1 MTSVFVSPAAGCIS
15 SPTGAARP
23 SSAAAA
29 PKRTR
34 GSCDTR
40 CCRCSSARGSSR
52 SAACGRGPAG
62 RNSAPRG
69 DLGRARRAPHCA
81 GAVVFPVWVPV
92 PPSPRQHRHE
102 VVVAQPRP
110 LERAKLFFF
119 RHFERAFVLLLVLA
133 MVGIHGFV
141 EQKFAFLS
149 FYYLPMMLAGFYGG
163 RRFAVMAGV
172 FVVALGFYSA
182 ALLTLVPWAGFLI
195 LTGYVVGGLAEQR
208 AARLS
213 EVKNAY
219 LATLELLA
227 YHSESTERHQQ
238 GHSNR
243 VADVAAAI
251 ARELELPGEDVEDLH
266 VAALLHEV
274 GTRDQRLL
282 RLLSRSVTDSAVP
295 VARAMRGAAQIIGEY
310 GHYYEIVGEDWDIEA
325 LPIPATV
332 KILAVADAFE
342 TLQMATPVRPAFPK
356 WSALE
361 EVEKGAGKT
370 FSKDAVRALR
380 AVAGRPEV
388 AGLAAELRVV

>member
-1 MTSVFVSPAAGCIS
+1 M
-15 SPTGAARP
+15 
-23 SSAAAA
+23 A
-29 PKRTR
+29 P
-34 GSCDTR
+34 
-40 CCRCSSARGSSR
+40 
-52 SAACGRGPAG
+52 
-62 RNSAPRG
+62 PR
-69 DLGRARRAPHCA
+69 R
-81 GAVVFPVWVPV
+81 
-92 PPSPRQHRHE
+92 
-102 VVVAQPRP
+102 

-119 RHFERAFVLLLVLA
+119 RHFERIFVLLLVLA
-133 MVGIHGFV
+133 IVVIHDLV

-149 FYYLPMMLAGFYGG
+149 FYYLPMILAGFYGG

-172 FVVALGFYSA
+172 FVVALVFFYQYVQGLDMLPGFYTD
-182 ALLTLVPWAGFLI
+182 ALLALVPWAGFLI

-208 AARLS
+208 EMRLA

-219 LATLELLA
+219 LATLELLT
-227 YHSESTERHQQ
+227 YHIESTERNQQ

-251 ARELELPGEDVEDLH
+251 ARELKLPEDDVENLH

-282 RLLSRSVTDSAVP
+282 RLLSRSVTDASVS
-295 VARAMRGAAQIIGEY
+295 VARAMRGAAEIIGEY

-325 LPIPATV
+325 LPLPLTV

-370 FSKDAVRALR
+370 FARDAVRALR
-380 AVAGRPEV
+380 SVSGRPEI
-388 AGLAAELRVV
+388 AAPEGALKVV

>member
-1 MTSVFVSPAAGCIS
+1 M
-15 SPTGAARP
+15 
-23 SSAAAA
+23 
-29 PKRTR
+29 
-34 GSCDTR
+34 
-40 CCRCSSARGSSR
+40 
-52 SAACGRGPAG
+52 
-62 RNSAPRG
+62 
-69 DLGRARRAPHCA
+69 
-81 GAVVFPVWVPV
+81 
-92 PPSPRQHRHE
+92 
-102 VVVAQPRP
+102 AQPRP

-119 RHFERAFVLLLVLA
+119 RHFERIFVLLLVLA
-133 MVGIHGFV
+133 IVAIHDLV
-141 EQKFAFLS
+141 DHKFAFLS
-149 FYYLPMMLAGFYGG
+149 FYYLPMILAGFYGG

-172 FVVALGFYSA
+172 FVVALVLFYQYVQGLDMLPGFYA
-182 ALLTLVPWAGFLI
+182 DALFALIPWAGFLI

-208 AARLS
+208 EARLA

-219 LATLELLA
+219 LATLELLT
-227 YHSESTERHQQ
+227 YHIESTERHQQ

-251 ARELELPGEDVEDLH
+251 GRELKLPEETIENLR

-282 RLLSRSVTDSAVP
+282 RLLSRSVSDSSVG
-295 VARAMRGAAQIIGEY
+295 VARAMRGAAEIIGEY

-325 LPIPATV
+325 LPLPLTV

-370 FSKDAVRALR
+370 FAKDPVRALR
-380 AVAGRPEV
+380 TVSARPE
-388 AGLAAELRVV
+388 ATADQEPGLRVV

>member
-1 MTSVFVSPAAGCIS
+1 
-15 SPTGAARP
+15 
-23 SSAAAA
+23 
-29 PKRTR
+29 
-34 GSCDTR
+34 
-40 CCRCSSARGSSR
+40 
-52 SAACGRGPAG
+52 
-62 RNSAPRG
+62 
-69 DLGRARRAPHCA
+69 
-81 GAVVFPVWVPV
+81 
-92 PPSPRQHRHE
+92 
-102 VVVAQPRP
+102 VAQTRP

-119 RHFERAFVLLLVLA
+119 RHFERIFVLLLVLA
-133 MVGIHGFV
+133 MVAIHDLV
-141 EQKFAFLS
+141 DQKFAFLS
-149 FYYLPMMLAGFYGG
+149 FYYLPMILAGFYGG

-172 FVVALGFYSA
+172 FVVALVLFYQYVQGLDMLPGFYA
-182 ALLTLVPWAGFLI
+182 DALFALIPWAGFLI

-208 AARLS
+208 EARLA

-219 LATLELLA
+219 LATLELLT
-227 YHSESTERHQQ
+227 YHIESTERHQQ

-251 ARELELPGEDVEDLH
+251 GRELKLPEETIENLR

-282 RLLSRSVTDSAVP
+282 RLLSRSVSDSSVG
-295 VARAMRGAAQIIGEY
+295 VARAMRGAAEIIGEY

-325 LPIPATV
+325 LPLPMSV

-370 FSKDAVRALR
+370 FAKDPVRALR
-380 AVAGRPEV
+380 TVSARPE
-388 AGLAAELRVV
+388 ATADQQPGLRVV

>member
-1 MTSVFVSPAAGCIS
+1 
-15 SPTGAARP
+15 
-23 SSAAAA
+23 
-29 PKRTR
+29 
-34 GSCDTR
+34 
-40 CCRCSSARGSSR
+40 
-52 SAACGRGPAG
+52 
-62 RNSAPRG
+62 
-69 DLGRARRAPHCA
+69 
-81 GAVVFPVWVPV
+81 
-92 PPSPRQHRHE
+92 
-102 VVVAQPRP
+102 VAQPRP

-119 RHFERAFVLLLVLA
+119 RHFERIFVLLLVLA
-133 MVGIHGFV
+133 MVAIHDLV
-141 EQKFAFLS
+141 DQKFAFLS
-149 FYYLPMMLAGFYGG
+149 FYYLPMILAGFYGG

-172 FVVALGFYSA
+172 FVVALVVFYQYVQGLDMLPGFYA
-182 ALLTLVPWAGFLI
+182 DALFALIPWAGFLI

-208 AARLS
+208 EARLS

-219 LATLELLA
+219 LATLELLT
-227 YHSESTERHQQ
+227 YHIESTERHQQ

-251 ARELELPGEDVEDLH
+251 GRELKLPEEAIENLR

-282 RLLSRSVTDSAVP
+282 RLLSRSVSDSSVG
-295 VARAMRGAAQIIGEY
+295 VARAMRGAAEIIGEY

-325 LPIPATV
+325 LPLPITV

-370 FSKDAVRALR
+370 FAKDAVRALR
-380 AVAGRPEV
+380 TVSARPEPT
-388 AGLAAELRVV
+388 AEQQPGLRVV